1 MEFFVLSRLYPLLF
15 LLSLFSVLFMSGCAV
30 DKRPDAYSNAITVS
44 SAFPAHGSAK
54 AQHAALQQALL
65 QRNLLIADNGDVLPV
80 MRGMCEADMLY
91 RVTSSNLPPYIGQ
104 HQDVLTGF
112 YLDVALVNGSWKVV
126 STDND
131 FTQFTSEF
139 DLALLASV
147 LTPRMMPSDE
157 IYIRPQPGVT
167 ENELADLLA
176 KVQSLL
182 PVKHTRL
189 VVNSAL
195 LEQVEK
201 AGYSAVLEN
210 AAARYLYLGDT
221 LSTSAAQDRTFFKLN
236 YTANAE
242 LKAFAVSTSPVIAC
256 MQAHNFVQPPS
267 KKFISNTKANDL
279 PSVVNVLP
287 SNADFS
293 QLAKQQS
300 LFTSGQYLTINGDV
314 LKYSTYQKLQA
325 GSRCSRLAP
334 SDPLY
339 KYCED
344 RKQDVS
350 TDYIRRKATMRKQGN

>member
-1 MEFFVLSRLYPLLF
+1 MLSRQYPLLF
-15 LLSLFSVLFMSGCAV
+15 LLSLFSVLVVSGCAV
-30 DKRPDAYSNAITVS
+30 DKRPETYSNAIAVS

-54 AQHAALQQALL
+54 AQYAALQQALL

-91 RVTSSNLPPYIGQ
+91 RVTSSNLPTYIGQ
-104 HQDVLTGF
+104 HQDVFTGF
-112 YLDVALVNGSWKVV
+112 YLDVALVNSSWKVV

-176 KVQSLL
+176 AVQSLL
-182 PVKHTRL
+182 PVKRTHL
-189 VVNSAL
+189 VVSSA
-195 LEQVEK
+195 
-201 AGYSAVLEN
+201 
-210 AAARYLYLGDT
+210 
-221 LSTSAAQDRTFFKLN
+221 LSTSAAQDRMFFKLN

-242 LKAFAVSTSPVIAC
+242 LQAFAVSTSPVIAC